1 MTNIISV
8 IIPIYNTPVNLFEKC
23 IDSLI
28 SQQYENLE
36 IILALYGIEN
46 KYKNLEDYISLKNKL
61 IHTCD
66 NNILIS
72 YNDISNFVIGN
83 NNVEFEHIENNGF
96 MINVE
101 IYNKKDNIQL
111 IISKGNKSNVDLSI
125 LEKQIINKWKELK

>member
-1 MTNIISV
+1 M
-8 IIPIYNTPVNLFEKC
+8 
-23 IDSLI
+23 
-28 SQQYENLE
+28 E
-36 IILALYGIEN
+36 IILALYRIEN